1 VEEVVLLTVDERTGR
16 LRSTREFATTYALV
30 GALFFDLALAR
41 KIDTDTESVQVI
53 DTTPTGNTTLD
64 RVLAHMAQ
72 RSELTTVK
80 EWIEEIYRREDDLEG
95 EVLRSLIARGV
106 LRHEKSKRL
115 WIIDVER
122 FPMVDN
128 KPQQHTKVR
137 LARAILS
144 DEIPP
149 ARHIMLVSIAEA
161 CGLLGYVLTDDQRA
175 ARRNR
180 IQMLCN
186 LETISR
192 KVTDAIHALE
202 TKSPQAM
209 TNVPHSPRL
218 PGS

>member
-1 VEEVVLLTVDERTGR
+1 MQEVVLLTVDERTGR

-30 GALFFDLALAR
+30 GAVFFDLALAR
-41 KIDTDTESVQVI
+41 KIDTDTDSVQII
-53 DTTPTGNTTLD
+53 DTTPTGDALLD
-64 RVLAHMAQ
+64 RVLGHMGK
-72 RSELTTVK
+72 RSDLKTVK

-115 WIIDVER
+115 WVIDVER

-161 CGLLGYVLTDDQRA
+161 CGLLSYVLTDDERA

-180 IQMLCN
+180 IQMLCK

-202 TKSPQAM
+202 AKSPRVM
-209 TNVPHSPRL
+209 TSVPQSPRL

>member
-1 VEEVVLLTVDERTGR
+1 MLLTVDERTGR

-30 GALFFDLALAR
+30 GAVFFDLALAR
-41 KIDTDTESVQVI
+41 KIDTDTESVQII
-53 DTTPTGNTTLD
+53 DTTATSDGMLD

-72 RSELTTVK
+72 RPGRTVK
-80 EWIEEIYRREDDLEG
+80 DWIEEIYQRKDDLEG
-95 EVLRSLIARGV
+95 EALRSLIARGV
-106 LRHEKSKRL
+106 LRHEKSKLL

-128 KPQQHTKVR
+128 RPQQHTKVR

-161 CGLLGYVLTDDQRA
+161 CGLLGYVLSEDVLA

-192 KVTDAIHALE
+192 KVIDAILALE
-202 TKSPQAM
+202 AKSRQQMTK
-209 TNVPHSPRL
+209 L
-218 PGS
+218 

>member
-1 VEEVVLLTVDERTGR
+1 MALLAVDESTGR
-16 LRSTREFATTYALV
+16 LRSTREFATKYALV
-30 GALFFDLALAR
+30 GALFFDLALEG
-41 KIDTDTESVQVI
+41 KIDTDTESVQII
-53 DTTPTGNTTLD
+53 DTTPTGDGMLD
-64 RVLAHMAQ
+64 RVLAHMV
-72 RSELTTVK
+72 RHPGLRTVR
-80 EWIEEIYRREDDLEG
+80 EWIEEIYHSNDDLEG
-95 EVLRSLIARGV
+95 EVLRSLIGRGV
-106 LRHEKSKRL
+106 IRHEKSKLL

-161 CGLLGYVLTDDQRA
+161 CGLLGYVLTEDELA

-180 IQMLCN
+180 IRMLCN

-192 KVTDAIHALE
+192 NVINAIFALE
-202 TKSPQAM
+202 AC
-209 TNVPHSPRL
+209 
-218 PGS
+218 GY